1 VSDSG
6 TPGASHSAKPR
17 GHDRHGHAVRN
28 TLRWADEAA
37 AEGDV
42 AAGLE
47 WLATVE
53 AVGEALPDEYRAKK
67 AAWSAQVR
75 P

>member
-1 VSDSG
+1 MPDSG
-6 TPGASHSAKPR
+6 IPR
-17 GHDRHGHAVRN
+17 ATQVTAGDPHTQAVRN

-37 AEGDV
+37 TQGDI

-53 AVGEALPDEYRAKK
+53 AIGEELPEGYRAKRV
-67 AAWSAQVR
+67 AWSARVR
-75 P
+75 A

>member
-1 VSDSG
+1 VARRTDG
-6 TPGASHSAKPR
+6 
-17 GHDRHGHAVRN
+17 DRHGQAIRN

-37 AEGDV
+37 ARGDI

-47 WLATVE
+47 WLAAVE
-53 AVGEALPDEYRAKK
+53 AVGEVVPAEYCTKQ

-75 P
+75 R